1 MVVVYRNVFS
11 LVRNNRVLCT
21 TRELLHPFFFHAFLS
36 PSAVEGTQ
44 SERVGRE
51 GGMSREGE
59 VASAGVMNRQLRAV
73 MDGGTLAPLHFD
85 VPKKLLKGKW

>member
-1 MVVVYRNVFS
+1 
-11 LVRNNRVLCT
+11 
-21 TRELLHPFFFHAFLS
+21 
-36 PSAVEGTQ
+36 
-44 SERVGRE
+44 
-51 GGMSREGE
+51 MSREGE